1 MFANV
6 DPELAKRM
14 AAGIGAK
21 APSGVKPGKKGK
33 VSKSPGLSQENTV
46 KDTIKSRRIAIL
58 ADDGVD
64 AATLTLVK
72 KILMD
77 QGAHFKVVSERQ
89 GMLKGEGGKG
99 VEADKSFETTASVMF
114 DAVFVPGG
122 MKSVESLKRQ
132 GSAIH
137 FINEAFKHCKP
148 IGAIGEGVEL
158 LAASDIKGVKLAG
171 QGPKGSTVSDKGVV
185 TAPSGADAK
194 AFSAKFFDAIARHR
208 HWDRDKKDEV
218 PA

>member
-33 VSKSPGLSQENTV
+33 VTKSPALSQENTV

-58 ADDGVD
+58 AADGVD
-64 AATLTLVK
+64 ATALMQVK
-72 KILMD
+72 KTLMD
-77 QGAHFKVVSERQ
+77 QGAHFKVVSKYQ

-99 VEADKSFETTASVMF
+99 VEVDKSYETTASVMF

-122 MKSVESLKRQ
+122 KNSVEALKKH
-132 GSAIH
+132 GSAVH
-137 FINEAFKHCKP
+137 FINEAYKHCKP
-148 IGAIGEGVEL
+148 IGAIGAGIELLKASNIEGVEL
-158 LAASDIKGVKLAG
+158 ADPGSKGV
-171 QGPKGSTVSDKGVV
+171 VVDKGVV
-185 TAPSGADAK
+185 TMAGSSDMK
-194 AFSAKFFDAIARHR
+194 AFCKRFFETIARHR
-208 HWDRDKKDEV
+208 HWEREKYEEV